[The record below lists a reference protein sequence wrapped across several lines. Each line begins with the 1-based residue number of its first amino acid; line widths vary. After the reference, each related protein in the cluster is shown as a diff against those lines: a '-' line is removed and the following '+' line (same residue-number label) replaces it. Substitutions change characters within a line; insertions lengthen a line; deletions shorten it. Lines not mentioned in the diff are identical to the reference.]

1 MHFNAFLYSAIV
13 SHAGD
18 GNFHTIIMFD
28 PANQEQSK
36 EAVRLS
42 EFMVYTALSM
52 DGKGLYYLLNI
63 QCIIQCMLCVLHKT
77 MQVTTARNLEM
88 AFS

>member
-1 MHFNAFLYSAIV
+1 MHFNAFVYSPIV

-28 PANQEQSK
+28 PSNQKQAK

-42 EFMVYTALSM
+42 EFMVHTALSM
-52 DGKGLYYLLNI
+52 DGKGLYQI
-63 QCIIQCMLCVLHKT
+63 
-77 MQVTTARNLEM
+77 
-88 AFS
+88 